1 MTDKIYTFKENSFTT
16 QKHVL
21 KINGLA
27 IPLQEKFKQ
36 TYDKLTKGID
46 KRKFEIERNKFIDL
60 ENRISADEEYLN
72 SIQDKKEITR
82 VNGVIKKN
90 KAEYKKLKNEIN
102 SNPEFV
108 EIVNKEVE
116 NTDKSFQSVLNDTKL
131 ITLFL
136 IGDASK
142 DIEGYLIGDLDK
154 LDFTDWEILNFISEI
169 VADFFTDYSKMK
181 LKYRK

>member
-116 NTDKSFQSVLNDTKL
+116 ITDKAFSSVIYDTELIITFLN
-131 ITLFL
+131 
-136 IGDASK
+136 
-142 DIEGYLIGDLDK
+142 GYLIGDADK
-154 LDFTDWEILNFISEI
+154 LDFTDWDIMPFISEI
-169 VADFFTDYSKMK
+169 VADFFTNYSKMK